1 MGVER
6 KTEGM
11 EKLRAK
17 TNLVLIFGMPESEMS
32 IFGQNFVFGEFSVV
46 LQ

>member
-11 EKLRAK
+11 EKLRTK
-17 TNLVLIFGMPESEMS
+17 TNLVLIFGMPESEVS

>member
-11 EKLRAK
+11 EKLGAK
-17 TNLVLIFGMPESEMS
+17 TNLVLILRVAEREMS
-32 IFGQNFVFGEFSVV
+32 VFG
-46 LQ
+46 